1 MKTRDFFFDLPE
13 ELIAQF
19 PSDRRE
25 DSRLLCLNRDTGDLS
40 HRPMTDLPSLL
51 PENALLVVNDSRVRK
66 ARVYASTQSGGEREF
81 LFLRREDVADGETW
95 TTMTKRPSRMKL
107 ASTFTFPGGVAGTVV
122 GHTGQF
128 VSLRFSGRLC
138 EDFFDRHGHVP
149 LPPYIRRKDEAVDAN
164 RYQTVYAS
172 PPGSVAAPTAGLH
185 LTTSLLAEMESRGVQ
200 IVHVTLHVGLGTF
213 LPVRSEEIGDHVMH
227 SEEYEV
233 SEASAEAVGTALRDD
248 RPIIAVGTTSVR
260 TLEAAY
266 EPAGKRIVSGRAST
280 NLFITPGY
288 QFTVVSGML
297 TNFHTPESTL
307 LMLVSAF
314 AGREQVLNAYR
325 EAINLR
331 YRFFSY
337 GDGMLIWTDF

>member
-1 MKTRDFFFDLPE
+1 
-13 ELIAQF
+13 
-19 PSDRRE
+19 
-25 DSRLLCLNRDTGDLS
+25 
-40 HRPMTDLPSLL
+40 MTDLPSLL
-51 PENALLVVNDSRVRK
+51 PENAFLVVNDSRVRK
-66 ARVYASTQSGGEREF
+66 ARLYAFTESGAEREF
-81 LFLRREDVADGETW
+81 LFLRREEVADGETW
-95 TTMTKRPSRMKL
+95 TTMAKRPSRIKF
-107 ASTFTFPGGVAGTVV
+107 ASTLTFPGGIRATVV
-122 GHTGQF
+122 GHTQQF
-128 VSLRFSGRLC
+128 VSLRFEQLLS

-149 LPPYIRRKDEAVDAN
+149 LPPYIRRKDQAVDAD

-213 LPVRSEEIGDHVMH
+213 LPVRSQEIGDHVMH

-233 SEASAEAVGTALRDD
+233 SEASAEAIGTALRDD

-266 EPAGKRIVSGRAST
+266 EPAGRRIACGRAST

-288 QFTVVSGML
+288 QFKVISGML

-325 EAINLR
+325 EAIELR

-337 GDGMLIWTDF
+337 GDGMLIQTDF